1 MHGAYRELL
10 SPSLV
15 RLGLTTAALIAVV
28 FALIGPVGSYFTLT
42 LPQRL
47 AYCALCGLVGWPV
60 GYSMSVVTLYFTR
73 SRPPLQV
80 ATAVAAVML
89 VAAVPCA
96 SVTYTLMALFF
107 PEYSTSVGLPTLYLL
122 VASVAV
128 PCSFLFHYAICQRLK
143 HAGAATAVAS
153 DVDEEPVPDRR
164 PAESAGTPAP
174 APRAAAEAPA
184 AEVAALSEEPPAG
197 GESSTPAA
205 SGAAPRTPLTDR
217 LSPDADGE
225 LVFLKSEGRY
235 VDVHTTAG
243 SNRVIARFADA
254 VAQLGDI
261 GMQVHRSYWVA
272 HRHVT
277 DVVKRDTHTVLI
289 LTDGREIPVSRTY
302 LQSVRAALPS

>member
-15 RLGLTTAALIAVV
+15 RLALTTTALVVVV

-47 AYCALCGLVGWPV
+47 AYCALCGFVGWPV

-73 SRPPLQV
+73 SRRPLQV
-80 ATAVAAVML
+80 AAAVAAAML
-89 VAAVPCA
+89 IAAVPCA
-96 SVTYTLMALFF
+96 AVTYTLLALFF
-107 PEYSTSVGLPTLYLL
+107 PEYSISVGLPTLYLL

-143 HAGAATAVAS
+143 QAGAATATGGAAAAR
-153 DVDEEPVPDRR
+153 DAGHVDEAPAPDRR
-164 PAESAGTPAP
+164 PAEAAGT
-174 APRAAAEAPA
+174 PA
-184 AEVAALSEEPPAG
+184 AEVAATPEEPPAG

-205 SGAAPRTPLTDR
+205 SGAAPRTPFTDR
-217 LSPDADGE
+217 LSPDADGD

-235 VDVHTTAG
+235 IDVHTTEG

-254 VAQLGDI
+254 VDQLGDV

-302 LQSVRAALPS
+302 LQSVRATLPT

>member
-15 RLGLTTAALIAVV
+15 RLGLTTTALVVVV

-47 AYCALCGLVGWPV
+47 AYCALCGFVGWPV

-73 SRPPLQV
+73 SRRPLQV
-80 ATAVAAVML
+80 AAAVAAAML
-89 VAAVPCA
+89 IAAVPCA
-96 SVTYTLMALFF
+96 AVTYTLLALFF
-107 PEYSTSVGLPTLYLL
+107 PEYSISVGLPTLYLL

-143 HAGAATAVAS
+143 QAGAATATGGAAAAR
-153 DVDEEPVPDRR
+153 DAGHVDE
-164 PAESAGTPAP
+164 AP
-174 APRAAAEAPA
+174 APR
-184 AEVAALSEEPPAG
+184 
-197 GESSTPAA
+197 TPF
-205 SGAAPRTPLTDR
+205 TDR
-217 LSPDADGE
+217 LSPDADGD

-235 VDVHTTAG
+235 VDVHTTEG

-254 VAQLGDI
+254 VAPLGDV

-289 LTDGREIPVSRTY
+289 LTGGREIPVSRTY
-302 LQSVRAALPS
+302 LQSVRATLPT